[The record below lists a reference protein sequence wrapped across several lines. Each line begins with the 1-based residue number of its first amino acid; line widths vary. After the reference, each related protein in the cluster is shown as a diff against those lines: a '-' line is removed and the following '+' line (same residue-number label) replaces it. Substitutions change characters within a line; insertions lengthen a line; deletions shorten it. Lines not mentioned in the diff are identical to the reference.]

1 MNVLIRIVL
10 VQNNPVFGE
19 VEGNLERVR
28 ALYGTRKGLRPDLVI
43 FPELFASGYQFT
55 SKSEALSLGEGDGRE
70 GREKGPTVRFLE
82 EFSRETK
89 GWVVGGLPLRRG
101 NKVYNSAVVTHHGT
115 VMAIYDKTHLFE
127 AENRWFEKG
136 SGPLC
141 LVRTEF
147 GLMGVMICFDWLFP
161 EVSRSL
167 ALSGA
172 LLIAHPVNW
181 VLPFGPEGMIL
192 RSVENRVFTVTAN
205 RVGEEARGGLKPL
218 RYIGTSQVVS
228 PRGDVLVR
236 APEDSETLLEIQC
249 DPEMARS
256 KRVVEESDF
265 FRQRRPDLYR
275 N

>member
-1 MNVLIRIVL
+1 MLIRIVL
-10 VQNNPVFGE
+10 VQNDPVFGE
-19 VEGNLERVR
+19 VKGNIERVR
-28 ALYGTRKGLRPDLVI
+28 ALYATRKGLRPDLVVL
-43 FPELFASGYQFT
+43 PELFASGYQFT
-55 SKSEALSLGEGDGRE
+55 SKSEALELGEGDGRE
-70 GREKGPTVRFLE
+70 GREKGPTIRFLE
-82 EFSRETK
+82 ELSLETK

-101 NKVYNSAVVTHHGT
+101 NKVFNSAIVTHHGT

-127 AENRWFEKG
+127 AENRWFERG

-161 EVSRSL
+161 EVARSL
-167 ALSGA
+167 ALQGA

-181 VLPFGPEGMIL
+181 VLPFGPQGMIL

-205 RVGEEARGGLKPL
+205 RVGQESRGGLPPL
-218 RYIGTSQVVS
+218 KYIGSSQVVS
-228 PRGDVLVR
+228 PGGEILGRS
-236 APEDSETLLEIQC
+236 PEDKEALLDIEC
-249 DPEMARS
+249 DPEKARD
-256 KRVVEESDF
+256 KRVVAESDF